1 MKRIYTLLASL
12 LICLMGAD
20 AQNPTSL
27 SYLSGKIKIGANL
40 LGIGFNIQSSENG
53 KYIATMDVPEQGAKG
68 IPVEIKKNT
77 ADSLEI
83 VIAPLNAN
91 YRGKKV
97 SAESIEGKFTQNGMA
112 FPLILKPGQVELAM
126 KRPQTPEPPYPYATE
141 EVEFKNEAEG
151 AILSGTLTYPINY
164 QFMPKGSIPVVLLV
178 TGSGGQDRNEE
189 LFQHK
194 PFLVIADYLAKQGIA
209 SLRYDDRGVAKS
221 TGPTKNSTTLNNLA
235 DAEAGI
241 DFLRKLNIFGKVGV
255 IGHSEG
261 GTIAF
266 MLGANQKVDFLIS
279 LAGAATDGIG
289 VIVGQNK
296 AAMELQGT
304 NSMLIEDYASA
315 LKVLYNDRVARKQ
328 ITDPKAYV
336 ESLCQ
341 THQLNLPEAYKKN
354 LAQCTT
360 AGGEWMTWFLGY
372 HPAEAIKRITCPV
385 MALNG
390 TLDLQVLYQDNL
402 PVVRDN
408 LAPNPKHL
416 IKEYDSLNHLFQHC
430 TPQTALSYGQIEETI
445 SEEVLKDMANWIKG
459 N

>member
-1 MKRIYTLLASL
+1 
-12 LICLMGAD
+12 
-20 AQNPTSL
+20 
-27 SYLSGKIKIGANL
+27 
-40 LGIGFNIQSSENG
+40 
-53 KYIATMDVPEQGAKG
+53 
-68 IPVEIKKNT
+68 
-77 ADSLEI
+77 
-83 VIAPLNAN
+83 
-91 YRGKKV
+91 
-97 SAESIEGKFTQNGMA
+97 
-112 FPLILKPGQVELAM
+112 
-126 KRPQTPEPPYPYATE
+126 
-141 EVEFKNEAEG
+141 
-151 AILSGTLTYPINY
+151 
-164 QFMPKGSIPVVLLV
+164 MPKGSIPVVLFV

-221 TGPTKNSTTLNNLA
+221 TGPTQNSTTLNNLA

-304 NSMLIEDYASA
+304 NPMLIEDYASA

-328 ITDPKAYV
+328 IVDPKAYV

>member
-1 MKRIYTLLASL
+1 
-12 LICLMGAD
+12 
-20 AQNPTSL
+20 
-27 SYLSGKIKIGANL
+27 
-40 LGIGFNIQSSENG
+40 
-53 KYIATMDVPEQGAKG
+53 
-68 IPVEIKKNT
+68 
-77 ADSLEI
+77 
-83 VIAPLNAN
+83 
-91 YRGKKV
+91 
-97 SAESIEGKFTQNGMA
+97 
-112 FPLILKPGQVELAM
+112 
-126 KRPQTPEPPYPYATE
+126 
-141 EVEFKNEAEG
+141 
-151 AILSGTLTYPINY
+151 
-164 QFMPKGSIPVVLLV
+164 
-178 TGSGGQDRNEE
+178 
-189 LFQHK
+189 
-194 PFLVIADYLAKQGIA
+194 
-209 SLRYDDRGVAKS
+209 
-221 TGPTKNSTTLNNLA
+221 
-235 DAEAGI
+235 
-241 DFLRKLNIFGKVGV
+241 
-255 IGHSEG
+255 
-261 GTIAF
+261 

-304 NSMLIEDYASA
+304 NPMLIEDYASA

-328 ITDPKAYV
+328 IADPKAYV

-360 AGGEWMTWFLGY
+360 AGGEWLTWFLGY

>member
-1 MKRIYTLLASL
+1 MKRIFTFLASL
-12 LICLMGAD
+12 LICLMGVE
-20 AQNPTSL
+20 AQQPTS
-27 SYLSGKIKIGANL
+27 SDYWSGKVQIGANQ
-40 LGIGFNIQSSENG
+40 LGLGFNIQTSENG
-53 KYIATMDVPEQGAKG
+53 KYTGTMDVPEQGAKG
-68 IPVEIKKNT
+68 IPVEIRKNT

-83 VIAPLNAN
+83 VIATLNAN

-112 FPLILKPGQVELAM
+112 FLLNLKLGESALAM

-141 EVEFKNEAEG
+141 EVVFKNEAEG
-151 AILSGTLTYPINY
+151 AVLSGTLTYPINY
-164 QFMPKGSIPVVLLV
+164 LFMPKGSIPVVLLV

-189 LFQHK
+189 IFQHK

-209 SLRYDDRGVAKS
+209 SLRYDDRGVAQS
-221 TGPTKNSTTLNNLA
+221 TGPTQNSTTLNNLA

-241 DFLRKLNIFGKVGV
+241 DFLRKLNLFGKVGV

-289 VIVGQNK
+289 LIIGQNK
-296 AAMELQGT
+296 AAMALQGI
-304 NSMLIEDYASA
+304 NPMLIEDYASA

-328 ITDPKAYV
+328 IADPKAYV

-341 THQLNLPEAYKKN
+341 THQLNLPEAYKEN
-354 LAQCTT
+354 LAKCTI

-372 HPAEAIKRITCPV
+372 HPVEAIKRITCPV

-390 TLDLQVLYQDNL
+390 TLDLQVLYKDNL
-402 PVVRDN
+402 PVVRAN

-416 IKEYDSLNHLFQHC
+416 IKEYDSLNHLFQRC